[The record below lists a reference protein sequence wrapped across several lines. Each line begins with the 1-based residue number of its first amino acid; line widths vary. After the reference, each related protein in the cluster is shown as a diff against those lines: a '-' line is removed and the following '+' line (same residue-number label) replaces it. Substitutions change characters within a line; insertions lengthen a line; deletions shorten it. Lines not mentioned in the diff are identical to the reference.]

1 MCLYQLGLG
10 LATTQGDS
18 ASVCLPP
25 EMFVKLARGS
35 LALLTLAHGSTPSL
49 PFLPPD
55 DHATPVIIAM
65 LQCST
70 ILKIASQIPHT
81 TKISPRENFHQFRQW
96 TSMANFFW
104 QIFSPTVDFDML
116 NFLLA
121 YN

>member
-10 LATTQGDS
+10 LATTQGDL

-35 LALLTLAHGSTPSL
+35 LALLTLAHWST

-70 ILKIASQIPHT
+70 ILQIASQIPYT
-81 TKISPRENFHQFRQW
+81 TKISPRENFHQFHQW
-96 TSMANFFW
+96 MSMAKFFLSN
-104 QIFSPTVDFDML
+104 IFSHCEF
-116 NFLLA
+116 
-121 YN
+121 